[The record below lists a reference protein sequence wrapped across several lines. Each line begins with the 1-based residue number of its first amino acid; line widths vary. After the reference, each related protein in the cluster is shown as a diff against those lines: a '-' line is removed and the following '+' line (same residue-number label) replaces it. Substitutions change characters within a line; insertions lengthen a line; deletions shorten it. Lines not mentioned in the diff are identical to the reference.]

1 MVEHAASG
9 RFDQLQRGDDDGTHH
24 AAGPAADGGRLL
36 GLFGGGGTGAGALPD
51 RRTRRTREAR
61 MTQAGA
67 HLLFIVAAYAV
78 PVLLLAFEVW
88 QLARRTRG
96 QAPPQ
101 EAEDEA

>member
-1 MVEHAASG
+1 
-9 RFDQLQRGDDDGTHH
+9 
-24 AAGPAADGGRLL
+24 
-36 GLFGGGGTGAGALPD
+36 
-51 RRTRRTREAR
+51 

-88 QLARRTRG
+88 QLARRSRG